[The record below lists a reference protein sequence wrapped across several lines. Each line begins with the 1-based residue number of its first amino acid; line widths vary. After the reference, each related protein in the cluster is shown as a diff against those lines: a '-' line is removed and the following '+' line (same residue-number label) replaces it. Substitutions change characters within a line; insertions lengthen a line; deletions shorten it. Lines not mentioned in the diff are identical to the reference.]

1 MRYVVLLLTSLIC
14 FFFNSAVLPQ
24 AAIFGIQ
31 MDIMLAAMVCMVML
45 ERTMT
50 PVFYMTG
57 CAVIMDCLFATAIGY
72 YSLPYLLIG
81 LLLYLVMWKWGSGNV
96 KWYAVP
102 ILGGG
107 AWLIKEILSAL
118 FSVLLGVSVDL
129 GRTFLSHSVP
139 VILLAALL
147 TSLLYLLFAR
157 LYRYNFLRPLSAR
170 QEDEYRL

>member
-24 AAIFGIQ
+24 VAIFGIQ

-107 AWLIKEILSAL
+107 A
-118 FSVLLGVSVDL
+118 
-129 GRTFLSHSVP
+129 
-139 VILLAALL
+139 LL